1 MCRALQARRANRQR
15 AQQQVSRLCAYGRG
29 QEISVLW
36 KGIDRYVYALSR
48 YEQADSVYPQPLHDG
63 ERGGAAR
70 RQIAAEAE
78 VTGQHLDEKPV
89 TLAIDEVAQGQYVSD
104 PVIEEED
111 NED

>member
-1 MCRALQARRANRQR
+1 MCRALQARRADGQR

-48 YEQADSVYPQPLHDG
+48 YEQADPVYPQPLHDG
-63 ERGGAAR
+63 E
-70 RQIAAEAE
+70 IAAEAE